1 MSVVSVPEH
10 PDSYP
15 HLTNSRP
22 LVWDRAASGSAAEQL
37 VSQLFEELLDKED
50 RRRSRRGDDARR
62 LRSVLEVLVLDLV
75 LAAEEHPGR
84 FVAYPLRRQ
93 EYATDLKRYSFPAAT
108 LTTVA
113 TVAGFL
119 QASDYALGTRGSY
132 KRTDWG
138 DGVSTGGGY
147 RSRLRATPRL
157 MGLVKELGVT
167 SDDIGSRGEFE
178 LIRLKSRS
186 EGGRKE
192 LKGYDDTDQTRA
204 WRSEL
209 QRWAEVAAAHRIVA
223 PAGLMLPEGDL
234 KDEDDGAGELVDPR
248 RAQLYRVFN
257 EGRFDRGGRFYGGWW
272 MGLSKAARASITIDG
287 EPVVEL
293 DFKAFYPRL
302 CYDLEGV
309 ELDPSIDPYEVPALK
324 GRVDRKA
331 LKVALNQ
338 LIAVGPGVTPRR
350 PQGANIPSRL
360 PYRAVLGAL
369 ETQHPAMR
377 PWLRQ
382 ARSLELQRIDS
393 EIAGGVLRY
402 MTTERAR
409 PVLPVHDSF
418 VVARRDEAAL
428 GEAMARS
435 YRAVVE
441 KCAGLGAWPVIDG
454 WSSPA
459 LRDEVSQRLGL

>member
-1 MSVVSVPEH
+1 MAR
-10 PDSYP
+10 
-15 HLTNSRP
+15 L
-22 LVWDRAASGSAAEQL
+22 LA
-37 VSQLFEELLDKED
+37 ELLANED
-50 RRRSRRGDDARR
+50 RQRARRAEDLNR
-62 LRSVLEVLVLDLV
+62 LRSVLEVFVLDLV
-75 LAAEEHPGR
+75 VAAKEDPGR
-84 FVAYPLRRQ
+84 FIAYPLRRQ
-93 EYATDLKRYSFPAAT
+93 EFGTELKRYSFLAAT
-108 LTTVA
+108 RTTV
-113 TVAGFL
+113 VAVSEFL
-119 QASDYALGTRGSY
+119 QASGYALGTLGSY
-132 KRTDWG
+132 TRTDWG
-138 DGVSTGGGY
+138 NGVSTGGGY
-147 RSRLRATPRL
+147 RSRLRATPKL
-157 MGLVKELGVT
+157 LALVRELGVS
-167 SDDIGSRGEFE
+167 SDDIGTRGDFE

-192 LKGYDDTDQTRA
+192 LKGYRDTDQTRA

-223 PAGLMLPEGDL
+223 PAGLTLPEGAL
-234 KDEDDGAGELVDPR
+234 KDEDDGAGELVDPK

-302 CYDLEGV
+302 CYDLEGIK
-309 ELDPSIDPYEVPALK
+309 LDPSIDPYEVPALK

-350 PQGANIPSRL
+350 PQGASIPSRL
-360 PYRAVLGAL
+360 PYRAVLEAL
-369 ETQHPAMR
+369 ERQHPAMR

-393 EIAGGVLRY
+393 EIADGVLRY
-402 MTTERAR
+402 MTMERAR

-418 VVARRDEAAL
+418 VVAGRDEANL
-428 GEAMARS
+428 GEAMART
-435 YRAVVE
+435 YRAVVAE
-441 KCAGLGAWPVIDG
+441 RSGKGAWPVIDG

-459 LRDEVSQRLGL
+459 LRDEVSQRIGL